1 MPAAVARIRVRRF
14 RMGAGVLLGALLAVV
29 VAAPA
34 SAADPVF
41 AEGDCVVYRTTD
53 AGPGGS
59 QCAGVDLS
67 GTRFGEGDFRGANLQ
82 GASFV
87 DGDVQGAVFDGADL
101 TGADFTGTRIVSADF
116 TNSSILPGQL
126 TVEADASGSAPVA
139 FTPAPPTGITVD
151 GCSIVDTPVES
162 GQVFP
167 IGTSNMLCTLS
178 TSFDGAGTSTAT
190 ARVTITVAASA
201 TATPTAEAPLFT
213 DEPTIAADATSQT
226 PNYLMI
232 GGFAVGI
239 LVVGAGIAAL
249 VISNRR
255 SRS

>member
-1 MPAAVARIRVRRF
+1 MPADVARIRVRRF
-14 RMGAGVLLGALLAVV
+14 RMGAGVLAGALLAVA
-29 VAAPA
+29 VATPA
-34 SAADPVF
+34 VAADPVF
-41 AEGDCVVYRTTD
+41 ADGDCVVYRTSD

-87 DGDVQGAVFDGADL
+87 GGDVQGAVFDGADL
-101 TGADFTGTRIVSADF
+101 TGADFTGARIVSADF

-126 TVEADASGSAPVA
+126 SAEADASGSAAVT
-139 FTPAPPTGITVD
+139 FTPAPPAGITVD
-151 GCSIVDTPVES
+151 GCAIVDTPVES

-167 IGTSNMLCTLS
+167 IGTSNVLCTLS

-190 ARVTITVAASA
+190 ARLTITVTAST
-201 TATPTAEAPLFT
+201 TATPTAQAPLFT
-213 DEPTIAADATSQT
+213 DEPAAAADGTSQT

-232 GGFAVGI
+232 GGFVGGI
-239 LVVGAGIAAL
+239 LVLAAGIAAL

-255 SRS
+255 GRA